1 MTDQHE
7 TILGPPGTGKTQT
20 NSNKVR
26 DCLEQGI
33 PPDRIA
39 CVSFTRKAAQESRQR
54 VCHDWNIEERDMPYF
69 QTLHSMAFRAG
80 GYSSDE
86 VIGPK
91 DMAEIGDAVGI
102 SFGKRG
108 RLDIESD
115 FDTLGVTKGD
125 FYMSQYHLARSMRIP
140 LPDMHCQLGDH
151 NINWSE
157 LKRLAAAYED
167 YKEVRKKIDFTDMID
182 NFIRAG
188 NGPNVEALFV
198 DEAQDLSTLQWSMVD
213 VLRKTPRIQVFTGD
227 DDQAIMG
234 FQGADVEAFLNATEK
249 KTVLEQSYRVP
260 RSVWQEAQSIVC
272 RIEGRAPKTWRPK
285 ADDGMVQFHQ
295 NIEDVP
301 LHEGEWCL
309 LARTNRIV
317 SQYADTLREDGL
329 VYSRHGH
336 PSIPAKTY
344 EALDDWEKWAKGE
357 TLPPPKVHNV
367 YSFMEAGKG
376 YSKGFGPRSSALLE
390 ALGGKVEISMSEA
403 RDKIGLLLDGS
414 VRWHRA
420 LGKIDLET
428 MNYVLNALKRGDN
441 VKNPRIKLSTIHSM
455 KGGEADNI
463 LVVPDLSY
471 AAHREYQRNPATEH
485 RVFYVAVTRAKKAL
499 HVMLPETNKCYEL

>member
-20 NSNKVR
+20 NSNKIR
-26 DCLEQGI
+26 DCLEQGV

-39 CVSFTRKAAQESRQR
+39 CVSFTRKAAKESRER
-54 VCHDWNIEERDMPYF
+54 VCKDWGIDERDMPYF

-91 DMAEIGDAVGI
+91 DMAEIGKAVGI
-102 SFGKRG
+102 PFGNKG
-108 RLDIESD
+108 RKDLETD
-115 FDTLGVTKGD
+115 FDTLGVDKGD
-125 FYMSQYHLARSMRIP
+125 FYMGQYHLARSKGLTLEETHR
-140 LPDMHCQLGDH
+140 QLADYQVD
-151 NINWSE
+151 WPE
-157 LKRLAAAYED
+157 LKRLVSAYED
-167 YKEVRKKIDFTDMID
+167 YKGVRKKIDFTDMID
-182 NFIRAG
+182 NFIKSGHA
-188 NGPNVEALFV
+188 PNLDALFV

-213 VLRKTPRIQVFTGD
+213 VLREKPRIQVFTGD

-234 FQGADVEAFLNATEK
+234 FQGADVKAFLNATEK
-249 KTVLEQSYRVP
+249 KTVLEQSYRLP
-260 RSVWQEAQSIVC
+260 RAVWQEAQSIVG

-285 ADDGMVQFHQ
+285 DEEGLVQFHQ
-295 NIEDVP
+295 NIWDAP

-309 LARTNRIV
+309 MARTNRIA
-317 SQYADTLREDGL
+317 SQYAQALRAEGW

-344 EALDDWEKWAKGE
+344 EALHDWEEWSKGE
-357 TLPPPKVHNV
+357 TLTPAKLRNV
-367 YSFMEAGKG
+367 YSYMNMGEG
-376 YSKGFGPRSSALLE
+376 YAKGFGPRSAALLRVE
-390 ALGGKVEISMSEA
+390 ADAQISMSEA
-403 RDKIGLLLDGS
+403 ADKMGLLLDGS

-428 MNYVLNALKRGDN
+428 KNYVLNALKRGDN
-441 VKNPRIKLSTIHSM
+441 VKNPRIRVSTIHSM
-455 KGGEADNI
+455 KGGEADNV

-471 AAHREYQRNPATEH
+471 AAHKEYQVNPATEH
-485 RVFYVAVTRAKKAL
+485 RVYYVAVTRAKHAL
-499 HVMLPETNKCYEL
+499 HIMLPQTNRSYAL